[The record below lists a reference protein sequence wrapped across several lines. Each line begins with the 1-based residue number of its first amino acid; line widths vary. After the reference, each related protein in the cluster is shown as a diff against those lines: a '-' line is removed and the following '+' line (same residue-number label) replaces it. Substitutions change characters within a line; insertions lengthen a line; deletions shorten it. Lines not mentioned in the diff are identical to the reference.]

1 MSAPIDALTQ
11 TTDAQPLPVLGRDV
25 TVPLVTGGE
34 VTYAALD
41 YAASAPA
48 LQRVW
53 DDVAA
58 YAPYYGSVHR
68 GAGYLSQLSTDL
80 FENSRRAVAEF
91 LGCREDDQ
99 VVFTRS
105 TTDSLNLLAAVLPAG
120 CEVFV
125 FETEHHASLLPW
137 RDARV
142 SYLNAPRTPG
152 EAVATLERALAARD
166 LKGPAL
172 VCVTGASNVTG
183 ELWPVRELAA
193 VAHAHGARVVL
204 DAAQLAPHHPV
215 DIAELDVDWVA
226 FSGHK
231 LYAPFGSGVLAGRA
245 DWLRD
250 SEPYLAGGGASRK
263 VARRSDGGVDVEW
276 HTTAARH
283 EAGSPNVI
291 GVYAIASA
299 CKALTEA
306 GFDRLV
312 ARERELVARVREGL
326 AEVPEVRV
334 LSLFGDDAPRVGVIS
349 FVVDGWNSSHFAAA
363 LSAEYGIGVRDGL
376 FCAHPL
382 VRTLLGGDA
391 GDPGSAARLTPV
403 PARGRSTRS
412 GSASGPVRRT
422 STSSGSPGPSGN
434 SSGTAPAGTT
444 APRTAVA
451 SPTAADARRSGVEA
465 DRERRFQVV
474 LGVGTERHVRVRGL
488 DARDLADAARDDVR
502 QVVVPGDPHHGDQIV
517 GAGDG
522 EDLADA
528 FQRRDGLGD
537 LGDPVDAGLDEHDR
551 GDHG

>member
-1 MSAPIDALTQ
+1 MSVSTAAADQ
-11 TTDAQPLPVLGRDV
+11 SVCSPLPVLGRDV

-80 FENSRRAVAEF
+80 FENSRVTVAEF
-91 LGCREDDQ
+91 LDCRPEDQ

-105 TTDSLNLLAAVLPAG
+105 TTDSLNLLAAALPAD
-120 CEVFV
+120 CQVFV

-137 RDARV
+137 KDARV
-142 SYLNAPRTPG
+142 TYLNAPRTPAQ
-152 EAVATLERALAARD
+152 AVETLERALADRD
-166 LKGPAL
+166 PHGPAL

-193 VAHAHGARVVL
+193 AAHAHGARIVL
-204 DAAQLAPHHPV
+204 DAAQLAPHHPLSV
-215 DIAELDVDWVA
+215 RELDVDWVA

-245 DWLRD
+245 DWLQD
-250 SEPYLAGGGASRK
+250 AEPYLAGGGASKK
-263 VARRSDGGVDVEW
+263 VARRADGGVDVEW

-291 GVYAIASA
+291 GVYSIASA

-306 GFDRLV
+306 GFDALV
-312 ARERELVARVREGL
+312 ERERHLIATVREGL
-326 AEVPEVRV
+326 AEVPEVKV

-349 FVVDGWNSSHFAAA
+349 FVVEGWNSSHFAAA

-382 VRTLLGGDA
+382 VRTLLGS
-391 GDPGSAARLTPV
+391 DPQQIGECGAPEAE
-403 PARGRSTRS
+403 
-412 GSASGPVRRT
+412 
-422 STSSGSPGPSGN
+422 PGEKSLNAIRVSFG
-434 SSGTAPAGTT
+434 AGT
-444 APRTAVA
+444 PDEHVERFVRAVKEL
-451 SPTAADARRSGVEA
+451 V
-465 DRERRFQVV
+465 
-474 LGVGTERHVRVRGL
+474 
-488 DARDLADAARDDVR
+488 
-502 QVVVPGDPHHGDQIV
+502 
-517 GAGDG
+517 
-522 EDLADA
+522 
-528 FQRRDGLGD
+528 RDGAQWKYRTEDGRCV
-537 LGDPVDAGLDEHDR
+537 PDR
-551 GDHG
+551 G

>member
-1 MSAPIDALTQ
+1 MSVFTAAADQSVCRNNSGA
-11 TTDAQPLPVLGRDV
+11 LPVLGRDV

-80 FENSRRAVAEF
+80 FENARKAVAEF
-91 LGCREDDQ
+91 LGCRADDQ

-105 TTDSLNLLAAVLPAG
+105 TTDSLNLLARALPAD
-120 CEVFV
+120 CQVFV

-137 RDARV
+137 QDAHV
-142 SYLNAPRTPG
+142 TYLNAPRTPQQ
-152 EAVATLERALAARD
+152 AVATLERALADRTVPIEGGH
-166 LKGPAL
+166 GPAL

-193 VAHAHGARVVL
+193 AAHAHGARIVL

-215 DIAELDVDWVA
+215 DIRDLDVDWVA

-245 DWLRD
+245 DWLRAA
-250 SEPYLAGGGASRK
+250 EPYLAGGGASRK
-263 VARRSDGGVDVEW
+263 VTRRQDGGVDVEW
-276 HTTAARH
+276 HESAARH

-291 GVYAIASA
+291 GAYSIASA

-306 GFDRLV
+306 GWDTLV
-312 ARERELVARVREGL
+312 AREQHLITRVREGL
-326 AEVPEVRV
+326 AEVPQVKV

-349 FVVDGWNSSHFAAA
+349 FVVEGWNSSHFAAA

-382 VRTLLGGDA
+382 VRTLLGSDPQTQGECGAPEAAPGEKSLNAIRVSFGA
-391 GDPGSAARLTPV
+391 GTPDEHVERFVAAVRELVTDGAKWTYRTEDGRCV
-403 PARGRSTRS
+403 PA
-412 GSASGPVRRT
+412 V
-422 STSSGSPGPSGN
+422 N
-434 SSGTAPAGTT
+434 
-444 APRTAVA
+444 
-451 SPTAADARRSGVEA
+451 
-465 DRERRFQVV
+465 
-474 LGVGTERHVRVRGL
+474 
-488 DARDLADAARDDVR
+488 
-502 QVVVPGDPHHGDQIV
+502 
-517 GAGDG
+517 
-522 EDLADA
+522 
-528 FQRRDGLGD
+528 
-537 LGDPVDAGLDEHDR
+537 
-551 GDHG
+551 

>member
-1 MSAPIDALTQ
+1 MSVPTAAIDKSVCTS
-11 TTDAQPLPVLGRDV
+11 LPVLGRDV

-80 FENSRRAVAEF
+80 FENSRATVAEF
-91 LGCREDDQ
+91 LGCRADDQ

-105 TTDSLNLLAAVLPAG
+105 TTDSLNLLAAALPAD
-120 CEVFV
+120 CQVFV

-142 SYLNAPRTPG
+142 TYLNAPRTPAQ
-152 EAVATLERALAARD
+152 AVETLERALAGRD
-166 LKGPAL
+166 PHGPAL

-183 ELWPVRELAA
+183 ELWPVKELAA
-193 VAHAHGARVVL
+193 AAHAHGARIVL

-245 DWLRD
+245 DWLREAD
-250 SEPYLAGGGASRK
+250 PYLAGGGASRK
-263 VARRSDGGVDVEW
+263 VARRPDGGVDVEW

-291 GVYAIASA
+291 GAYSIASA
-299 CKALTEA
+299 CRALNEA
-306 GFDRLV
+306 GFDALV
-312 ARERELVARVREGL
+312 AREQHLVAAVRAGL
-326 AEVPEVRV
+326 AEVPRVKV

-349 FVVDGWNSSHFAAA
+349 FVVEGWNSSHFAAA

-382 VRTLLGGDA
+382 VRTLLGGDPQEVGECGAPEAEPGERSLNAIRVSFGA
-391 GDPGSAARLTPV
+391 GTPDEHIERFVRAVKELVSEGAQWKYRTEGGRCV
-403 PARGRSTRS
+403 PDR
-412 GSASGPVRRT
+412 
-422 STSSGSPGPSGN
+422 
-434 SSGTAPAGTT
+434 GTA
-444 APRTAVA
+444 
-451 SPTAADARRSGVEA
+451 
-465 DRERRFQVV
+465 Q
-474 LGVGTERHVRVRGL
+474 H
-488 DARDLADAARDDVR
+488 
-502 QVVVPGDPHHGDQIV
+502 
-517 GAGDG
+517 
-522 EDLADA
+522 
-528 FQRRDGLGD
+528 
-537 LGDPVDAGLDEHDR
+537 
-551 GDHG
+551 

>member
-1 MSAPIDALTQ
+1 MSVRPSALATASASASA
-11 TTDAQPLPVLGRDV
+11 DSSVAACEPLPVLGSDV
-25 TVPLVTGGE
+25 LVPLVTGGE

-48 LQRVW
+48 LRRVW
-53 DDVAA
+53 DDIAA

-80 FENSRRAVAEF
+80 FENSRKDVAAF

-105 TTDSLNLLAAVLPAG
+105 TTDSLNLLAAVAPRG
-120 CEVFV
+120 TEVFV

-137 RDARV
+137 EQRADLTVR
-142 SYLNAPRTPG
+142 YLSAPRSPRQ
-152 EAVATLERALAARD
+152 AVETLERALVGRAE
-166 LKGPAL
+166 GPAL

-193 VAHAHGARVVL
+193 AAHAHGARIVL

-215 DIAELDVDWVA
+215 DIAEADVDWVA

-231 LYAPFGSGVLAGRA
+231 LYAPFGAGVLAGRA
-245 DWLRD
+245 DWLR
-250 SEPYLAGGGASRK
+250 EARPYLAGGGASRK
-263 VARRSDGGVDVEW
+263 VARRDDGGVDVEW

-306 GFDRLV
+306 GFEGLV
-312 ARERELVARVREGL
+312 ARERQLIEKVRAGL

-334 LSLFGDDAPRVGVIS
+334 LSLFGDDAPRVGVLS
-349 FVVDGWNSSHFAAA
+349 FVVEGWNSSHFAAA

-382 VRTLLGGDA
+382 VRTLLDSEP
-391 GDPGSAARLTPV
+391 DEPGECGAPEAA
-403 PARGRSTRS
+403 
-412 GSASGPVRRT
+412 
-422 STSSGSPGPSGN
+422 PGERALNAIRVSFG
-434 SSGTAPAGTT
+434 AGT
-444 APRTAVA
+444 P
-451 SPTAADARRSGVEA
+451 DEHVE
-465 DRERRFQVV
+465 RF
-474 LGVGTERHVRVRGL
+474 
-488 DARDLADAARDDVR
+488 
-502 QVVVPGDPHHGDQIV
+502 V
-517 GAGDG
+517 GAVK
-522 EDLADA
+522 ELV
-528 FQRRDGLGD
+528 RDGARWSYRTEDGRCV
-537 LGDPVDAGLDEHDR
+537 PDR
-551 GDHG
+551 G

>member
-1 MSAPIDALTQ
+1 MSVSTAAADQSICS
-11 TTDAQPLPVLGRDV
+11 PLPVLGADV
-25 TVPLVTGGE
+25 TVPLVTGGN

-80 FENSRRAVAEF
+80 FEAARVTVAEF
-91 LGCREDDQ
+91 LGCRADDQ

-105 TTDSLNLLAAVLPAG
+105 TTDSLNLLAAALPAD
-120 CEVFV
+120 CQVFV

-142 SYLNAPRTPG
+142 TFLDAPRTPG
-152 EAVATLERALAARD
+152 QAVETLERALAARD
-166 LKGPAL
+166 PYGPAL

-183 ELWPVRELAA
+183 ELWPVKELAA
-193 VAHAHGARVVL
+193 AAHAHGARIVL

-231 LYAPFGSGVLAGRA
+231 LYAPFGSGVLAGRS
-245 DWLRD
+245 DWLVAA
-250 SEPYLAGGGASRK
+250 EPYLAGGGASRK
-263 VARRSDGGVDVEW
+263 VSRRTDGGVDVEW

-291 GVYAIASA
+291 GVLSIAAA

-306 GFDRLV
+306 GFGRLV
-312 ARERELVARVREGL
+312 EREQRLVARVREGL
-326 AEVPEVRV
+326 ADVPAVKV

-349 FVVDGWNSSHFAAA
+349 FVVEGWNSSHFAAA

-382 VRTLLGGDA
+382 VRTLLGGESQ
-391 GDPGSAARLTPV
+391 DPGECGAPEAAP
-403 PARGRSTRS
+403 GERSLNAIRVS
-412 GSASGPVRRT
+412 FG
-422 STSSGSPGPSGN
+422 
-434 SSGTAPAGTT
+434 AGTPDEHIERFLG
-444 APRTAVA
+444 AVRELVHDGARWAYRTEDGRCV
-451 SPTAADARRSGVEA
+451 P
-465 DRERRFQVV
+465 DR
-474 LGVGTERHVRVRGL
+474 
-488 DARDLADAARDDVR
+488 DAA
-502 QVVVPGDPHHGDQIV
+502 QN
-517 GAGDG
+517 
-522 EDLADA
+522 
-528 FQRRDGLGD
+528 
-537 LGDPVDAGLDEHDR
+537 
-551 GDHG
+551 

>member
-1 MSAPIDALTQ
+1 MSVFTAAADQSVCA
-11 TTDAQPLPVLGRDV
+11 PLPVLGSDV
-25 TVPLVTGGE
+25 TVPLVTGGA

-80 FENSRRAVAEF
+80 FENARRTVAEF
-91 LGCREDDQ
+91 LDCRAADQ

-105 TTDSLNLLAAVLPAG
+105 TTDSLNLLAAALPAG
-120 CEVFV
+120 CQVFV

-142 SYLNAPRTPG
+142 TCLDAPRTPRQ
-152 EAVATLERALAARD
+152 AVETLERALADREPH
-166 LKGPAL
+166 GPAL

-193 VAHAHGARVVL
+193 AAHAHGARIVL

-215 DIAELDVDWVA
+215 SVQDLDVDWVA

-245 DWLRD
+245 DWLVAA
-250 SEPYLAGGGASRK
+250 EPYLAGGGASRK
-263 VARRSDGGVDVEW
+263 VTRREDGGVAVEW
-276 HTTAARH
+276 HESAARH

-291 GVYAIASA
+291 GAYSIASA
-299 CKALTEA
+299 CKALAEA
-306 GFDRLV
+306 GFDALV
-312 ARERELVARVREGL
+312 AREQHLIAKVRAGL

-382 VRTLLGGDA
+382 VRTLLGSDPQTQGECGAPEAAPGEESLNAIRVSFGA
-391 GDPGSAARLTPV
+391 GTPDEHVERFVAAVKELVTEGAKWTYRTEEGRCV
-403 PARGRSTRS
+403 PA
-412 GSASGPVRRT
+412 V
-422 STSSGSPGPSGN
+422 
-434 SSGTAPAGTT
+434 
-444 APRTAVA
+444 
-451 SPTAADARRSGVEA
+451 
-465 DRERRFQVV
+465 
-474 LGVGTERHVRVRGL
+474 
-488 DARDLADAARDDVR
+488 
-502 QVVVPGDPHHGDQIV
+502 
-517 GAGDG
+517 
-522 EDLADA
+522 
-528 FQRRDGLGD
+528 
-537 LGDPVDAGLDEHDR
+537 
-551 GDHG
+551 

>member
-1 MSAPIDALTQ
+1 MSARPNAVASASASSVASAASDSA
-11 TTDAQPLPVLGRDV
+11 DPACAAPLPVLGRDV

-80 FENSRRAVAEF
+80 FENSRVTVAEF
-91 LGCREDDQ
+91 LDCRPGDQ

-105 TTDSLNLLAAVLPAG
+105 TTDSLNLLAQAVPAD
-120 CEVFV
+120 CQVFV

-142 SYLNAPRTPG
+142 TYLNAPRTP
-152 EAVATLERALAARD
+152 EDAVATLERALADRD
-166 LKGPAL
+166 PYGPAL

-183 ELWPVRELAA
+183 ELWPVKELAA
-193 VAHAHGARVVL
+193 VAHAHGARIVL

-215 DIAELDVDWVA
+215 SVQDLDVDWIA

-231 LYAPFGSGVLAGRA
+231 LYAPFGSGVLAGRS
-245 DWLRD
+245 DWLQD
-250 SEPYLAGGGASRK
+250 AEPYLAGGGASRK
-263 VARRSDGGVDVEW
+263 VARRTDGGVDVEW

-291 GVYAIASA
+291 GVYSIASA
-299 CKALTEA
+299 CKALVEA
-306 GFDRLV
+306 GFESLV
-312 ARERELVARVREGL
+312 EREQHLITKVREGL
-326 AEVPEVRV
+326 AEVPEVKV

-349 FVVDGWNSSHFAAA
+349 FVVEGWNSSHFAAA

-382 VRTLLGGDA
+382 VRTLLGSDPQ
-391 GDPGSAARLTPV
+391 DPGECGAPEAEPGERSLNAIRVSFGAGTPDEHVERFVGAVKELVRDGAKWTYHTEDGRCV
-403 PARGRSTRS
+403 PA
-412 GSASGPVRRT
+412 V
-422 STSSGSPGPSGN
+422 
-434 SSGTAPAGTT
+434 
-444 APRTAVA
+444 
-451 SPTAADARRSGVEA
+451 
-465 DRERRFQVV
+465 
-474 LGVGTERHVRVRGL
+474 
-488 DARDLADAARDDVR
+488 
-502 QVVVPGDPHHGDQIV
+502 
-517 GAGDG
+517 
-522 EDLADA
+522 
-528 FQRRDGLGD
+528 
-537 LGDPVDAGLDEHDR
+537 
-551 GDHG
+551 

>member
-1 MSAPIDALTQ
+1 MSTYPNAAAATVSDCADPACT
-11 TTDAQPLPVLGRDV
+11 APLPVLGRDV

-80 FENSRRAVAEF
+80 FEQSRATVAAF
-91 LGCREDDQ
+91 LDCRPSDQ
-99 VVFTRS
+99 VIFTRS
-105 TTDSLNLLAAVLPAG
+105 TTDSLNLLAAALPAG
-120 CEVFV
+120 CQVFV

-137 RDARV
+137 GDAQV
-142 SYLNAPRTPG
+142 TYLDAPRTPAQ
-152 EAVATLERALAARD
+152 AVETLERALAGRD
-166 LKGPAL
+166 PQGPAL

-183 ELWPVRELAA
+183 ELWPVKELAA
-193 VAHAHGARVVL
+193 AAHAHGARIVL

-215 DIAELDVDWVA
+215 SVQELDVDWVA

-245 DWLRD
+245 DWLQ
-250 SEPYLAGGGASRK
+250 EAQPYLAGGGASRK
-263 VARRSDGGVDVEW
+263 VARREDGGVDVEW

-291 GVYAIASA
+291 GVYSIASA

-306 GFDRLV
+306 GFEDLV
-312 ARERELVARVREGL
+312 ARERHLIAKVRAGL
-326 AEVPEVRV
+326 AQVPAVRI

-349 FVVDGWNSSHFAAA
+349 FVVEGWNSSHFAAA

-382 VRTLLGGDA
+382 VRTLLGGEPQAQGECGAPEAAPGDLSLNAIRVSFGA
-391 GDPGSAARLTPV
+391 GTPDEHVDRFVGAVRELVSSGAKWQYRTEDGRCV
-403 PARGRSTRS
+403 PA
-412 GSASGPVRRT
+412 V
-422 STSSGSPGPSGN
+422 
-434 SSGTAPAGTT
+434 
-444 APRTAVA
+444 
-451 SPTAADARRSGVEA
+451 
-465 DRERRFQVV
+465 
-474 LGVGTERHVRVRGL
+474 
-488 DARDLADAARDDVR
+488 
-502 QVVVPGDPHHGDQIV
+502 
-517 GAGDG
+517 
-522 EDLADA
+522 
-528 FQRRDGLGD
+528 
-537 LGDPVDAGLDEHDR
+537 
-551 GDHG
+551 

>member
-1 MSAPIDALTQ
+1 MSPNAVS
-11 TTDAQPLPVLGRDV
+11 TTAAAPLPVLGRDV

-80 FENSRRAVAEF
+80 FENSRRTVAEF
-91 LGCREDDQ
+91 LGCRPDDQ

-137 RDARV
+137 RDARAGDARI

-152 EAVATLERALAARD
+152 EAVATLDRALARRD
-166 LKGPAL
+166 SERPAL

-193 VAHAHGARVVL
+193 AAHAHGARIVL
-204 DAAQLAPHHPV
+204 DAAQLAPHHRV
-215 DIAELDVDWVA
+215 DIAALDVDWVA

-250 SEPYLAGGGASRK
+250 SEPYLAGGGASRT
-263 VARRSDGGVDVEW
+263 VARRADGGVDVEW

-291 GVYAIASA
+291 GAYAIASA

-306 GFDRLV
+306 GFDTLV
-312 ARERELVARVREGL
+312 AREQRLVDRVRSGL

-334 LSLFGDDAPRVGVIS
+334 LSLFGDDAPRVGVLS
-349 FVVDGWNSSHFAAA
+349 FVVEGWNSSHFAAA

-382 VRTLLGGDA
+382 VRTLLGTDPQ
-391 GDPGSAARLTPV
+391 DPGECGAPEAEP
-403 PARGRSTRS
+403 GERSLNAIRVS
-412 GSASGPVRRT
+412 FG
-422 STSSGSPGPSGN
+422 
-434 SSGTAPAGTT
+434 AGTPDEHVDRFVR
-444 APRTAVA
+444 AVRELVSDGARWNYRTEDGRCVPDRTGA
-451 SPTAADARRSGVEA
+451 PTA
-465 DRERRFQVV
+465 
-474 LGVGTERHVRVRGL
+474 
-488 DARDLADAARDDVR
+488 
-502 QVVVPGDPHHGDQIV
+502 
-517 GAGDG
+517 
-522 EDLADA
+522 
-528 FQRRDGLGD
+528 
-537 LGDPVDAGLDEHDR
+537 
-551 GDHG
+551 

>member
-1 MSAPIDALTQ
+1 MSVSTAASVQDVCA
-11 TTDAQPLPVLGRDV
+11 PLPVLGADV

-34 VTYAALD
+34 VAYAALD

-80 FENSRRAVAEF
+80 FENARRTVAEF

-105 TTDSLNLLAAVLPAG
+105 TTDSLNLLAAALPVG

-142 SYLNAPRTPG
+142 TYLDAPRTPG
-152 EAVATLERALAARD
+152 EAVRTLEHALADREPH
-166 LKGPAL
+166 GPAL

-193 VAHAHGARVVL
+193 AAHAHGARIVL

-215 DIAELDVDWVA
+215 NVRDLDVDWVA

-231 LYAPFGSGVLAGRA
+231 LYAPFGTGVLAGRA
-245 DWLRD
+245 DWLRAAG
-250 SEPYLAGGGASRK
+250 PYLAGGGASRS
-263 VARRSDGGVDVEW
+263 VTRREDGGVDVEW
-276 HTTAARH
+276 HDSAARH

-291 GVYAIASA
+291 GAYAVASA

-306 GFDRLV
+306 GFDSLV
-312 ARERELVARVREGL
+312 ARERQLIEKVRTGL

-349 FVVDGWNSSHFAAA
+349 FVVEGWNSSHFAAA

-382 VRTLLGGDA
+382 VRTLLGGDPQTQGECGA
-391 GDPGSAARLTPV
+391 PEAAPGEKSLNAIRV
-403 PARGRSTRS
+403 SFG
-412 GSASGPVRRT
+412 
-422 STSSGSPGPSGN
+422 
-434 SSGTAPAGTT
+434 AGT
-444 APRTAVA
+444 PDEHVERFVTAVKELV
-451 SPTAADARRSGVEA
+451 TDGARWNYR
-465 DRERRFQVV
+465 
-474 LGVGTERHVRVRGL
+474 TENGRC
-488 DARDLADAARDDVR
+488 
-502 QVVVPGDPHHGDQIV
+502 VPDTS
-517 GAGDG
+517 A
-522 EDLADA
+522 
-528 FQRRDGLGD
+528 
-537 LGDPVDAGLDEHDR
+537 
-551 GDHG
+551 

>member
-1 MSAPIDALTQ
+1 MSASLNATVAA
-11 TTDAQPLPVLGRDV
+11 TTDTATTVEPLAVLGRDV

-34 VTYAALD
+34 VSYAALD

-80 FENSRRAVAEF
+80 FEQSRVTVAEF
-91 LGCREDDQ
+91 LDCRPCDQ

-105 TTDSLNLLAAVLPAG
+105 TTDSLNLLAAVLPAD
-120 CEVFV
+120 CQVFV

-137 RDARV
+137 TNARV
-142 SYLNAPRTPG
+142 SYLNAPRTPA
-152 EAVATLERALAARD
+152 EAVATLERALADRD
-166 LKGPAL
+166 PYGPAL

-183 ELWPVRELAA
+183 ELWPVKELAA
-193 VAHAHGARVVL
+193 AAHAHGARIVL

-215 DIAELDVDWVA
+215 SVRELDVDWVA

-245 DWLRD
+245 DWLQEA
-250 SEPYLAGGGASRK
+250 EPYLAGGGASRK
-263 VARRSDGGVDVEW
+263 VARREDGGVDVEW

-291 GVYAIASA
+291 GVYSIASA
-299 CKALTEA
+299 CRALNEA
-306 GFDRLV
+306 GFENLV
-312 ARERELVARVREGL
+312 ERERHLIAKVREGL
-326 AEVPEVRV
+326 AEVPAVRV

-382 VRTLLGGDA
+382 VRTLLGSEPQAQGECGAPEAAPGERSLNAIRVSFGA
-391 GDPGSAARLTPV
+391 GTPDEHVERFVRAVRELVADGAKWQYRTEEGRCV
-403 PARGRSTRS
+403 PA
-412 GSASGPVRRT
+412 V
-422 STSSGSPGPSGN
+422 
-434 SSGTAPAGTT
+434 
-444 APRTAVA
+444 
-451 SPTAADARRSGVEA
+451 
-465 DRERRFQVV
+465 
-474 LGVGTERHVRVRGL
+474 
-488 DARDLADAARDDVR
+488 
-502 QVVVPGDPHHGDQIV
+502 
-517 GAGDG
+517 
-522 EDLADA
+522 
-528 FQRRDGLGD
+528 
-537 LGDPVDAGLDEHDR
+537 
-551 GDHG
+551 

>member
-1 MSAPIDALTQ
+1 MLPRLRRHAEFACLSREFAMSVFTAAADQSLCA
-11 TTDAQPLPVLGRDV
+11 PLPVLGEDV
-25 TVPLVTGGE
+25 LVPLVTGGE
-34 VTYAALD
+34 VGYAALD

-48 LQRVW
+48 LKRVW

-80 FENSRRAVAEF
+80 FESSRATVAEF
-91 LGCREDDQ
+91 LGCRPEDQ

-105 TTDSLNLLAAVLPAG
+105 TTDSLNLLAAALPAD
-120 CEVFV
+120 CQVFV

-142 SYLNAPRTPG
+142 TYLNAPRTPA
-152 EAVATLERALAARD
+152 EAVATLEAALAGREPH
-166 LKGPAL
+166 GPAL

-193 VAHAHGARVVL
+193 AAHAHGARIVL

-215 DIAELDVDWVA
+215 DITELDVDWVA

-245 DWLRD
+245 DWLREA
-250 SEPYLAGGGASRK
+250 EPYLAGGGASRK
-263 VARRSDGGVDVEW
+263 VARRTDGGVDVEW

-291 GVYAIASA
+291 GVYSIASA

-312 ARERELVARVREGL
+312 AREQHLVGEVLTGL

-349 FVVDGWNSSHFAAA
+349 FVVEGWNSSHFAAA

-382 VRTLLGGDA
+382 VRTLLGS
-391 GDPGSAARLTPV
+391 DPGEAGECGAPEAE
-403 PARGRSTRS
+403 PGERSLNAIRVS
-412 GSASGPVRRT
+412 FG
-422 STSSGSPGPSGN
+422 
-434 SSGTAPAGTT
+434 AGT
-444 APRTAVA
+444 P
-451 SPTAADARRSGVEA
+451 
-465 DRERRFQVV
+465 
-474 LGVGTERHVRVRGL
+474 
-488 DARDLADAARDDVR
+488 
-502 QVVVPGDPHHGDQIV
+502 
-517 GAGDG
+517 
-522 EDLADA
+522 
-528 FQRRDGLGD
+528 
-537 LGDPVDAGLDEHDR
+537 DEHVERFLRAVRELVSDGARWKYRTEDGRCVPDR
-551 GDHG
+551 GAAAQV

>member
-1 MSAPIDALTQ
+1 MSVFTAAADQSLCT
-11 TTDAQPLPVLGRDV
+11 PLPVLGKGV
-25 TVPLVTGGE
+25 SVPLVTGGE

-80 FENSRRAVAEF
+80 FENSRATVAEF
-91 LGCREDDQ
+91 LGCRAEDQ
-99 VVFTRS
+99 VIFTRS
-105 TTDSLNLLAAVLPAG
+105 TTDSLNLLAAVVPAD
-120 CEVFV
+120 CQVFV
-125 FETEHHASLLPW
+125 YETEHHASLLPW

-142 SYLNAPRTPG
+142 TYLNAPRTPAQ
-152 EAVATLERALAARD
+152 AVETLERALADRD
-166 LKGPAL
+166 PYGPAL

-183 ELWPVRELAA
+183 ELWPVKELAA
-193 VAHAHGARVVL
+193 AAHAHGARIVL

-215 DIAELDVDWVA
+215 DITDLDVDWIA

-250 SEPYLAGGGASRK
+250 AEPYLAGGGASRR
-263 VARRSDGGVDVEW
+263 VARRGDGGVDVEW

-291 GVYAIASA
+291 GVYSIASA

-306 GFDRLV
+306 GFDNLV
-312 ARERELVARVREGL
+312 AREQHLVTAVRTGL
-326 AEVPEVRV
+326 AEVPEVKV

-349 FVVDGWNSSHFAAA
+349 FVVEGWNSSHFAAA

-382 VRTLLGGDA
+382 VRTLLGGDPQEVGECGAPEAEPGERSLNAIRVSFGA
-391 GDPGSAARLTPV
+391 GTPDEHIERFVRAVKELVSEGAQWKYRTEDGRCV
-403 PARGRSTRS
+403 PDR
-412 GSASGPVRRT
+412 
-422 STSSGSPGPSGN
+422 
-434 SSGTAPAGTT
+434 GTA
-444 APRTAVA
+444 
-451 SPTAADARRSGVEA
+451 
-465 DRERRFQVV
+465 Q
-474 LGVGTERHVRVRGL
+474 L
-488 DARDLADAARDDVR
+488 
-502 QVVVPGDPHHGDQIV
+502 
-517 GAGDG
+517 
-522 EDLADA
+522 
-528 FQRRDGLGD
+528 
-537 LGDPVDAGLDEHDR
+537 
-551 GDHG
+551 

>member
-1 MSAPIDALTQ
+1 MSASPVATV
-11 TTDAQPLPVLGRDV
+11 TATSPSAAVCAAGCAEPCCAPLPVLGRDV
-25 TVPLVTGGE
+25 AVPLVTGGE

-80 FENSRRAVAEF
+80 FENSRVTVHEF
-91 LGCREDDQ
+91 LDCREGDQ

-105 TTDSLNLLAAVLPAG
+105 TTDSLNLLAAVLPAD
-120 CEVFV
+120 CQVFV

-137 RDARV
+137 RDAEV
-142 SYLNAPRTPG
+142 TYLNAPRTPAQ
-152 EAVATLERALAARD
+152 AVETLERALADRD
-166 LKGPAL
+166 PYGPAL

-183 ELWPVRELAA
+183 EIWPVAELAA
-193 VAHAHGARVVL
+193 AAHAHGARIVL

-215 DIAELDVDWVA
+215 SVRELDVDWVA

-245 DWLRD
+245 DWLQEA
-250 SEPYLAGGGASRK
+250 EPYLAGGGASKK
-263 VARRSDGGVDVEW
+263 VARRADGGVDVEW

-291 GVYAIASA
+291 GVYSIAAA

-306 GFDRLV
+306 GFDSLV
-312 ARERELVARVREGL
+312 RREQALVRTVREGL
-326 AEVPEVRV
+326 AEVPAVKV

-349 FVVDGWNSSHFAAA
+349 FVVEGWNSSHFAAA

-382 VRTLLGGDA
+382 VRTLLGSDPEEVGECGAPEAEPGERSLNAIRVSFGA
-391 GDPGSAARLTPV
+391 GTPDEHVERFVGAVRELVANGAQWNYRTEGGRCV
-403 PARGRSTRS
+403 PA
-412 GSASGPVRRT
+412 V
-422 STSSGSPGPSGN
+422 
-434 SSGTAPAGTT
+434 
-444 APRTAVA
+444 
-451 SPTAADARRSGVEA
+451 
-465 DRERRFQVV
+465 
-474 LGVGTERHVRVRGL
+474 
-488 DARDLADAARDDVR
+488 
-502 QVVVPGDPHHGDQIV
+502 
-517 GAGDG
+517 
-522 EDLADA
+522 
-528 FQRRDGLGD
+528 
-537 LGDPVDAGLDEHDR
+537 
-551 GDHG
+551 

>member
-1 MSAPIDALTQ
+1 MSARPAAS
-11 TTDAQPLPVLGRDV
+11 TTATAVESADPCCAAPLPVLGRDV

-80 FENSRRAVAEF
+80 FENSRETVAEF
-91 LGCREDDQ
+91 LDCRPGDQ
-99 VVFTRS
+99 IVFTRS
-105 TTDSLNLLAAVLPAG
+105 TTDSLNLLAQVIPAD

-142 SYLNAPRTPG
+142 TYLNAPRTPQQ
-152 EAVATLERALAARD
+152 AVETLERALADRD
-166 LKGPAL
+166 PYGPAL

-193 VAHAHGARVVL
+193 AAHAHGARIVL

-215 DIAELDVDWVA
+215 SVRELDVDWIA

-245 DWLRD
+245 DWLQE
-250 SEPYLAGGGASRK
+250 SEPYLAGGGASKK
-263 VARRSDGGVDVEW
+263 VARRADGGVDVEW

-291 GVYAIASA
+291 GVYSIASA

-306 GFDRLV
+306 GFDSLV
-312 ARERELVARVREGL
+312 ERERHLIAKVRAGL

-382 VRTLLGGDA
+382 VRTLLGSDPQ
-391 GDPGSAARLTPV
+391 DPGECGAPEAEPGERSLNAIRVSFGAGTPDEHVDRFVRAVRELVTQGAKWQYRTESGRCV
-403 PARGRSTRS
+403 PA
-412 GSASGPVRRT
+412 V
-422 STSSGSPGPSGN
+422 
-434 SSGTAPAGTT
+434 
-444 APRTAVA
+444 
-451 SPTAADARRSGVEA
+451 
-465 DRERRFQVV
+465 
-474 LGVGTERHVRVRGL
+474 
-488 DARDLADAARDDVR
+488 
-502 QVVVPGDPHHGDQIV
+502 
-517 GAGDG
+517 
-522 EDLADA
+522 
-528 FQRRDGLGD
+528 
-537 LGDPVDAGLDEHDR
+537 
-551 GDHG
+551 

>member
-1 MSAPIDALTQ
+1 MSTYPNAVATASVATPPVDPAR
-11 TTDAQPLPVLGRDV
+11 AEPLPVLGRDV
-25 TVPLVTGGE
+25 TVPLVIGGE
-34 VTYAALD
+34 VSYAALD

-80 FENSRRAVAEF
+80 FEQSRATVAEF
-91 LGCREDDQ
+91 LDCRPADQ

-120 CEVFV
+120 CQVFV

-137 RDARV
+137 GDAQV
-142 SYLNAPRTPG
+142 TYLNAPRTPVQ
-152 EAVATLERALAARD
+152 AVETLDRALADRD
-166 LKGPAL
+166 PHGPAL

-183 ELWPVRELAA
+183 ELWPVKELAA
-193 VAHAHGARVVL
+193 AAHAHGARIVL

-215 DIAELDVDWVA
+215 SVQELDVDWVA

-245 DWLRD
+245 DWLQQAQ
-250 SEPYLAGGGASRK
+250 PYLAGGGASRK
-263 VARRSDGGVDVEW
+263 VARREDGGVDVEW

-291 GVYAIASA
+291 GVYSIASA
-299 CKALTEA
+299 CRALDEA
-306 GFDRLV
+306 GFENLV
-312 ARERELVARVREGL
+312 ARERHLIAKVRAGL
-326 AEVPEVRV
+326 AEVPQVRI

-382 VRTLLGGDA
+382 VRTLLGSEPQAQGECGA
-391 GDPGSAARLTPV
+391 PEAAPGEHPQ
-403 PARGRSTRS
+403 
-412 GSASGPVRRT
+412 
-422 STSSGSPGPSGN
+422 TSSGG
-434 SSGTAPAGTT
+434 APTLNAIRVSFGAGT
-444 APRTAVA
+444 PDEHVERFVRAV
-451 SPTAADARRSGVEA
+451 
-465 DRERRFQVV
+465 RELV
-474 LGVGTERHVRVRGL
+474 
-488 DARDLADAARDDVR
+488 
-502 QVVVPGDPHHGDQIV
+502 
-517 GAGDG
+517 
-522 EDLADA
+522 
-528 FQRRDGLGD
+528 RDGAKWQYRTEEGRCV
-537 LGDPVDAGLDEHDR
+537 PAV
-551 GDHG
+551 

>member
-1 MSAPIDALTQ
+1 MSARPAAATATAAVPSPGAESAAVESAVVGSAAAESADPCCA
-11 TTDAQPLPVLGRDV
+11 APLPVLGRDV

-80 FENSRRAVAEF
+80 FENSRATVAEF
-91 LGCREDDQ
+91 LDCRPGDQ
-99 VVFTRS
+99 IVFTRS
-105 TTDSLNLLAAVLPAG
+105 TTDSLNLLAQVLPAD
-120 CEVFV
+120 CQVFV

-142 SYLNAPRTPG
+142 TYLNAPRTPQQ
-152 EAVATLERALAARD
+152 AVETLERALADRD
-166 LKGPAL
+166 PYGPAL

-193 VAHAHGARVVL
+193 AAHAHGARIVL

-215 DIAELDVDWVA
+215 SVRELDVDWIA

-245 DWLRD
+245 DWLQE
-250 SEPYLAGGGASRK
+250 SEPYLAGGGASKK

-291 GVYAIASA
+291 GVYSIASA

-306 GFDRLV
+306 GFDALV
-312 ARERELVARVREGL
+312 ERERHLIAKVREGL
-326 AEVPEVRV
+326 AEVPAVRV

-382 VRTLLGGDA
+382 VRTLLGTDPQ
-391 GDPGSAARLTPV
+391 DPGECGAPEAEPGERSLNAIRVSFGAGTPDEHVDRFVRAVRELVSDGAKWQYRTEAGRCV
-403 PARGRSTRS
+403 PA
-412 GSASGPVRRT
+412 V
-422 STSSGSPGPSGN
+422 
-434 SSGTAPAGTT
+434 
-444 APRTAVA
+444 
-451 SPTAADARRSGVEA
+451 
-465 DRERRFQVV
+465 
-474 LGVGTERHVRVRGL
+474 
-488 DARDLADAARDDVR
+488 
-502 QVVVPGDPHHGDQIV
+502 
-517 GAGDG
+517 
-522 EDLADA
+522 
-528 FQRRDGLGD
+528 
-537 LGDPVDAGLDEHDR
+537 
-551 GDHG
+551 

>member
-1 MSAPIDALTQ
+1 MSVFTAAADQSLCA
-11 TTDAQPLPVLGRDV
+11 PLPVLGEDV
-25 TVPLVTGGE
+25 LVPLVTGGE
-34 VTYAALD
+34 VGYAALD

-48 LQRVW
+48 LKRVW

-80 FENSRRAVAEF
+80 FESSRATVAEF
-91 LGCREDDQ
+91 LGCRPEDQ

-105 TTDSLNLLAAVLPAG
+105 TTDSLNLLAAALPAD
-120 CEVFV
+120 CQVFV

-137 RDARV
+137 RDAHV
-142 SYLNAPRTPG
+142 TYLNAPRTPAQ
-152 EAVATLERALAARD
+152 AVATLERALADR
-166 LKGPAL
+166 KPHGPAL

-193 VAHAHGARVVL
+193 AAHAHGARIVL

-250 SEPYLAGGGASRK
+250 AEPYLAGGGASRT
-263 VARRSDGGVDVEW
+263 VARRADGGVDVEW

-291 GVYAIASA
+291 GVYSIASA

-312 ARERELVARVREGL
+312 AREQRLVREVLTGL
-326 AEVPEVRV
+326 AEVPEVKV

-349 FVVDGWNSSHFAAA
+349 FVVEGWNSSHFAAA

-382 VRTLLGGDA
+382 VRTLLGS
-391 GDPGSAARLTPV
+391 DPGEAGECGAPEAQ
-403 PARGRSTRS
+403 PGERSLNAIRVS
-412 GSASGPVRRT
+412 FG
-422 STSSGSPGPSGN
+422 
-434 SSGTAPAGTT
+434 AGT
-444 APRTAVA
+444 P
-451 SPTAADARRSGVEA
+451 
-465 DRERRFQVV
+465 
-474 LGVGTERHVRVRGL
+474 
-488 DARDLADAARDDVR
+488 
-502 QVVVPGDPHHGDQIV
+502 
-517 GAGDG
+517 
-522 EDLADA
+522 
-528 FQRRDGLGD
+528 
-537 LGDPVDAGLDEHDR
+537 DEHVERFLRAVRELVSDGARWKYRTEDGRCVPDR
-551 GDHG
+551 GAAQV

>member
-1 MSAPIDALTQ
+1 MSVSVDAAACTQ
-11 TTDAQPLPVLGRDV
+11 TAAPLAVLGRDV

-80 FENSRRAVAEF
+80 FENSRTTVAEF
-91 LGCREDDQ
+91 LDCREGDQ

-105 TTDSLNLLAAVLPAG
+105 TTDSLNLLAAALPAD
-120 CEVFV
+120 CQVFV

-142 SYLNAPRTPG
+142 TYLNAPRTPD
-152 EAVATLERALAARD
+152 EAVATLERALADRD
-166 LKGPAL
+166 PYGPAL

-193 VAHAHGARVVL
+193 AAHAHGARIVL

-215 DIAELDVDWVA
+215 SVQDLDVDWVA

-231 LYAPFGSGVLAGRA
+231 LYAPFGSGVLAGRS
-245 DWLRD
+245 DWLTEA
-250 SEPYLAGGGASRK
+250 EPYLAGGGASRK
-263 VARRSDGGVDVEW
+263 VARRTDGGVDVEW
-276 HTTAARH
+276 HENAARH

-291 GVYAIASA
+291 GVYSIASA

-306 GFDRLV
+306 GFESLV
-312 ARERELVARVREGL
+312 EREQQLIGKVRAGL
-326 AEVPEVRV
+326 AAVPEVKV

-349 FVVDGWNSSHFAAA
+349 FVVEGWNSSHFAAA

-382 VRTLLGGDA
+382 VRTLLGSDPQTQGECGAPEAAPGEKSLNAIRVSFGA
-391 GDPGSAARLTPV
+391 GTPDEHVERFVAAVAELVRDGAAWSYRTEQGRCV
-403 PARGRSTRS
+403 PAS
-412 GSASGPVRRT
+412 
-422 STSSGSPGPSGN
+422 
-434 SSGTAPAGTT
+434 
-444 APRTAVA
+444 
-451 SPTAADARRSGVEA
+451 
-465 DRERRFQVV
+465 
-474 LGVGTERHVRVRGL
+474 
-488 DARDLADAARDDVR
+488 
-502 QVVVPGDPHHGDQIV
+502 
-517 GAGDG
+517 
-522 EDLADA
+522 
-528 FQRRDGLGD
+528 
-537 LGDPVDAGLDEHDR
+537 
-551 GDHG
+551 